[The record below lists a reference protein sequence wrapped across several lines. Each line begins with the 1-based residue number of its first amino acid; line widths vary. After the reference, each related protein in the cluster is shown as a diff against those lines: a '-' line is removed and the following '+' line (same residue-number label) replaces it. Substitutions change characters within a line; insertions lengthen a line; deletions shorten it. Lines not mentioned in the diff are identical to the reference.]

1 MDMHE
6 REQDRLARNAAA
18 RDAAARD
25 AGTRDT
31 DAGDMNARDEGDAD
45 RFRPDAEPRVAALGD
60 LGDFQIADGYP
71 DPRGWRVIASD
82 GTEIGTVH
90 DLIVDTGAMRTR
102 YLDVR
107 LSDLPAFDRI
117 ETEER
122 DVLVPVGAAQLAED
136 DDEVMLASMTAE
148 QAAALPAYTHGEITR
163 EYENSVRGAVPA
175 VGATTTGATSAGA
188 GAVGAASAGDFY
200 AHEHFDDR
208 RFYGRNRA
216 ERAEHADTTPT
227 SDKDEARMIRSEE
240 ELDVTKRKV
249 SAGEATLHKTVET
262 EHVHEPVT
270 VQREEV
276 TIERRPVR
284 ADAASNT
291 TISSDE
297 NEIRIP
303 VMEEEVVVEKRP
315 VVKEEIVVRKH
326 AVSEDKDVEADLR
339 KERVDVNRDTAADV
353 RDRGTDSRSNP

>member
-6 REQDRLARNAAA
+6 TEQDRLAR
-18 RDAAARD
+18 DAA
-25 AGTRDT
+25 TR
-31 DAGDMNARDEGDAD
+31 DMNARDVGTRDADDAD

-60 LGDFQIADGYP
+60 LGDFQVADGYP

-82 GTEIGTVH
+82 GTEVGTVH
-90 DLIVDTGAMRTR
+90 DLIVDTGVMRTR

-107 LSDLPAFDRI
+107 LSQLPAIDGI

-122 DVLVPVGAAQLAED
+122 DVLVPVGAAQLAEE

-148 QAAALPAYTHGEITR
+148 QAAALPAFTHGEITR
-163 EYENSVRGAVPA
+163 EYENDLRGAVPA
-175 VGATTTGATSAGA
+175 TRPAAGAATTGAAA
-188 GAVGAASAGDFY
+188 MGAAAANDFY
-200 AHEHFDDR
+200 DHEHFDDR
-208 RFYGRNRA
+208 RFYTRNRT
-216 ERAEHADTTPT
+216 ESADTART
-227 SDKDEARMIRSEE
+227 SESDAARMVRSEE
-240 ELDVTKRKV
+240 ELDISKRKV

-262 EHVHEPVT
+262 EHVREPVT

-276 TIERRPVR
+276 TIERRPVQ
-284 ADAASNT
+284 AGAASNT

-303 VMEEEVVVEKRP
+303 VMEEQVVVEKRP

-326 AVSEDKDVEADLR
+326 AVSENRDVEADLR
-339 KERVDVNRDTAADV
+339 KERVDVDRDTAADV
-353 RDRGTDSRSNP
+353 RDRGTDSRTNP